1 MEIWGKRTLDEL
13 LLSNDSGTWGE
24 VGTFEDGFPILRST
38 NISNWTLDLNG
49 DLAYRKISDNLVE
62 KFSLLKGDIIVT
74 KSSGSPGLIGQAAL
88 FDIEPSRTFLFSNF
102 TQRLRPNQD
111 LVVPTYLHAYLRS
124 PQARR
129 VIEEMHRTTSGLRN
143 LKLSDYLSQEI
154 PIPYPDDPAR
164 SLAEQRR
171 IVARLEALL
180 SEVRALRDL
189 LQSMR
194 RDWSALMESALAEVF
209 PSHGQAL
216 PEGWEWVKVDKVAE
230 DTTRRNPESEP
241 DKPFQYIDIAAVDN
255 QEFTIVPE
263 RVKTLLG
270 QDAPSRAR
278 KVIHAQ
284 NIILATT
291 RPYLKNAALV
301 TEQFDNQIC
310 STGFCVLC
318 PIPEKIDYR
327 YLYHSVKADSFI
339 KQLIPLQ
346 RGANYPAVSDSDVFA
361 CEIPVPYPDDPARSL
376 AEQRRIVAYLEA
388 VQEEVSAAR
397 RQVEEDERRVTQLE
411 QSILAAAFRGEV

>member
-1 MEIWGKRTLDEL
+1 MENWILPEGWEWKTIDDLFDLQQGVSMSPRRRRGENPVPFLRTKNILWGDIDLQEVDEMDVSDNEL
-13 LLSNDSGTWGE
+13 ERLKLKD
-24 VGTFEDGFPILRST
+24 
-38 NISNWTLDLNG
+38 G
-49 DLAYRKISDNLVE
+49 DLLICEGGDVGRTAVWEGQLPIVVYQNHIHRLRRKNDKVE
-62 KFSLLKGDIIVT
+62 PKFYMYWM
-74 KSSGSPGLIGQAAL
+74 QAAYQVFNL
-88 FDIEPSRTFLFSNF
+88 YYGEESRTAIPNLSGGRLKSF
-102 TQRLRPNQD
+102 T
-111 LVVPTYLHAYLRS
+111 VPY
-124 PQARR
+124 
-129 VIEEMHRTTSGLRN
+129 V
-143 LKLSDYLSQEI
+143 EI
-154 PIPYPDDPAR
+154 TQ
-164 SLAEQRR
+164 QRR

-180 SEVRALRDL
+180 SEVRAMRDL

-194 RDWSALMESALAEVF
+194 RDWAALIESALAEVF

-216 PEGWEWVKVDKVAE
+216 PEGWEWVKVDKVAN

-291 RPYLKNAALV
+291 RPYLKNIALV

-318 PIPEKIDYR
+318 PISEKIDYR
-327 YLYHSVKADSFI
+327 YLYHAVKADLFI

-361 CEIPVPYPDDPARSL
+361 CEIPLPYPDDPAHSL